1 MLIQDIKPP
10 VNKTFP
16 ILKALDKADRVIDLR
31 AKKIDDTIKSLII
44 NMVTC
49 EAMDGL
55 VLKPYKYNS

>member
-31 AKKIDDTIKSLII
+31 AKDIIKANTVKEITATSIKGSFR
-44 NMVTC
+44 VTA
-49 EAMDGL
+49 E
-55 VLKPYKYNS
+55 